1 MDVKWWMD
9 EQMELIGSVWFTAAE
24 GMELTG
30 LLGSGSI
37 DISVLEPRSWPL
49 DEINEAIS
57 GVSSGAGG
65 FTGYLVEI

>member
-1 MDVKWWMD
+1 
-9 EQMELIGSVWFTAAE
+9 
-24 GMELTG
+24 MELTG
-30 LLGSGSI
+30 LLGSGAI

-65 FTGYLVEI
+65 FTSYLVEI